1 MRKNLKIILVFVF
14 VTLFAGLSFYLKR
27 PSVLLKK
34 YELDINDKTELIQQ
48 LENKDYQGNVRA
60 SISDQ
65 SIYLNIDGKA
75 LEIDIE
81 SEDLY
86 IAFAPYISTTH
97 DCYTHSLTGCRG
109 ELIDREVTVKIYDE
123 FDELLLE
130 EVYNTG
136 RDGFI
141 GLFLTKGNYYRVE
154 ASYDGKLSSFEVI
167 ENTSQTCYTEVELR

>member
-1 MRKNLKIILVFVF
+1 
-14 VTLFAGLSFYLKR
+14 
-27 PSVLLKK
+27 
-34 YELDINDKTELIQQ
+34 
-48 LENKDYQGNVRA
+48 
-60 SISDQ
+60 
-65 SIYLNIDGKA
+65 
-75 LEIDIE
+75 
-81 SEDLY
+81 
-86 IAFAPYISTTH
+86 
-97 DCYTHSLTGCRG
+97 LTGCRG

-154 ASYDGKLSSFEVI
+154 VSYDGKLSSFEVI

>member
-1 MRKNLKIILVFVF
+1 MKKNLNIILVLVF
-14 VTLFAGLSFYLKR
+14 VIGFAGLSFYLKS
-27 PSVLLKK
+27 PSVLFNK
-34 YELDINDKTELIQQ
+34 YKLDINNNTELIQQ
-48 LENKDYQGNVRA
+48 LENNDYQGNISA

-109 ELIDREVTVKIYDE
+109 ELIDQDITVRIYDE
-123 FDELLLE
+123 FDELLE
-130 EVYNTG
+130 EEIYNTG
-136 RDGFI
+136 HDGFI
-141 GLFLTKGNYYRVE
+141 GLFLTKRELYRVE
-154 ASYDGKLSSFEVI
+154 VSYDGKLSSFEVR
-167 ENTSQTCYTEVELR
+167 ENTNQTCYTEVELR